1 MMSMRSTH
9 LRLAIAALVAF
20 GLIAVPGVSVSAPT
34 RIKATA
40 DETWNPDFVHISPGT
55 RVVWANPARHDT
67 THDLKAYGGNW
78 TKRVVL
84 EPGERTAKRF
94 RSVGTYKY
102 FCQIHGHRAD
112 GQCHGMCGVVHVMR

>member
-1 MMSMRSTH
+1 MRSTH
-9 LRLAIAALVAF
+9 LRLVIAALVAF